1 MNLFSNLKFPII
13 KGGLKLLSAAAPES
27 ERGAE
32 QSFAHHEPK
41 QRGPVNLA
49 EIFDSENKLS
59 LLSASQ
65 ASFNADE
72 KNRVELLKQLV
83 GKMTLTGRW
92 PCRRSG
98 TRYSEDELLAAEA
111 SSLRAMIVNL

>member
-41 QRGPVNLA
+41 QRGPVDLA
-49 EIFDSENKLS
+49 AIFDSENKLS

-65 ASFNADE
+65 AEPFE
-72 KNRVELLKQLV
+72 KQRVELLKRLV
-83 GKMTLTGRW
+83 GRMTETGRW
-92 PCRRSG
+92 PLKRNGSRL
-98 TRYSEDELLAAEA
+98 SEDEILSADATAIRLMTV
-111 SSLRAMIVNL
+111 SL